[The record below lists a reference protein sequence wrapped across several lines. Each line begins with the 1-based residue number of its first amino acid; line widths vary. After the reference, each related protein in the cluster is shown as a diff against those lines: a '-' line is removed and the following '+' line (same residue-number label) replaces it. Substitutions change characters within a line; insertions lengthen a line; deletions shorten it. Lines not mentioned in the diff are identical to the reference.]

1 MRVTQPLFLR
11 YQEIFYN
18 QVVNADMTIE
28 LGIEEVPTPSGD
40 FLTDF
45 TGSNDRTITWHPF
58 TALFDTNI
66 EVMERGKFGLGANE
80 SGTIFLS
87 PLQLVPVFGTFK
99 INLFATHVR
108 MLGGDP
114 SSPTDRLITRVSYLE
129 QLYGSC
135 IAVQLDTKEA
145 IRGEIA

>member
-45 TGSNDRTITWHPF
+45 TGSNARTITWHPF
-58 TALFDTNI
+58 TALFSTNI
-66 EVMERGKFGLGANE
+66 EQLERGKFGLALHETG
-80 SGTIFLS
+80 SIYMS
-87 PLQLVPVFGTFK
+87 PLQLVPVFGSFRVD
-99 INLFATHVR
+99 LFATHIR
-108 MLGGDP
+108 RLGGDP
-114 SSPTDRLITRVSYLE
+114 SSPTDMIIDRVTYLE

-135 IAVQLDTKEA
+135 IAIQLDAKET
-145 IRGEIA
+145 IRG